1 MPLLFRF
8 CLLVLLF
15 SYSSH
20 LRADVLG
27 GKVGVNV
34 WSQEF
39 EGNGR
44 NGGNNIDFDSTFDI
58 DDETDYQ
65 VFAALEHP
73 VPLIPNILVQHTRME
88 LSGDGDIGA
97 ELFDGVVLTGDV
109 QTDLDLT
116 HTDVTAYY
124 EILDNWVNLDL
135 GLSVRFMDASASLLD
150 ENGQS
155 GEVKT
160 DDAIPMGY
168 AALRLDLP
176 FTGWYVQADGNY
188 VSWDGDDYSD
198 LRAAVGWEIA
208 LGLGLE
214 LGYRTM
220 DIDYSGGSDK
230 LKAET
235 SGVYGGIFWDF

>member
-1 MPLLFRF
+1 MLFRF
-8 CLLVLLF
+8 CFLVVLF
-15 SYSSH
+15 SLCAQ
-20 LRADVLG
+20 LRADVIG
-27 GKVGVNV
+27 GKIGVNV
-34 WSQEF
+34 WAHEF

-44 NGGNNIDFDSTFDI
+44 NGGDDIEFDTTFDI
-58 DDETDYQ
+58 DDETDFQIY
-65 VFAALEHP
+65 AALEHP
-73 VPLIPNILVQHTRME
+73 IPLIPNILIQHTQLE
-88 LSGDGDIGA
+88 TNGNGDIGT
-97 ELFDGVVLTGDV
+97 ELFDGVVLTGEV
-109 QTDLDLT
+109 EMDLDLT

-124 EILDNWVNLDL
+124 EILDNWINLDL
-135 GLSVRFMDASASLLD
+135 GVTVRFLDASVQLFD
-150 ENGQS
+150 ESGQS
-155 GEVKT
+155 GEIKT

-168 AALRLDLP
+168 VALRLDLP

-198 LRAAVGWEIA
+198 LRAALGWDIA

-220 DIDYSGGSDK
+220 DIDYSGGSDQ